1 MRNASW
7 VIDVGTPTNASFMS
21 HPVMIVFV
29 FLLGSCVGSFLNVVV
44 WRLPRGESLSDPPSH
59 CPKCDRRLN
68 WYDNIPII
76 GWIKLGGRCRFC
88 KAPISARYPIIEAVT
103 AALFVF
109 YYVMFFMKNVG
120 PCVRPSLGQ
129 EMSPMSRPLDLTRDW
144 PIFSL
149 YLYLLSALLAAS
161 LIDAELFII
170 PTSIIWSWK
179 GGVLWVALL
188 VHALADGPGVPGA
201 LTVGPLGGAV
211 AAGGAVGLL
220 VSILLLRIGKLPL
233 SFSQGAPMLEV
244 DRAALKQ
251 EEDEAHKGGT
261 SKNPGSS
268 SKPAVDEA
276 TPREYTAKEIR
287 AEIRKEMLFLLPPLT
302 LALAWALLTWRI
314 PGLARAWGNA
324 FNVRWVSGLL
334 GSAQGALVGGFVVWL
349 TRILGS
355 VAFGREAMGMG
366 DVDLMAGIGAVVG
379 AGAATIA
386 FFLAPFFGIAI
397 AIYLLLTGTRRELP
411 YGPYLSLATAF
422 VMLWYCPIAE
432 YLTPGLLGLGFLV
445 RQLFGG
451 SS

>member
-1 MRNASW
+1 MHRESSTS
-7 VIDVGTPTNASFMS
+7 GPLTNATSFMS
-21 HPVMIVFV
+21 HPVIIVFV

-59 CPKCDRRLN
+59 CPKCDRRLK

-88 KAPISARYPIIEAVT
+88 KAPISARYPIVEAVT

-109 YYVMFFMKNVG
+109 YYVMFFMRNVG
-120 PCVRPSLGQ
+120 PCVRPPFGQ
-129 EMSPMSRPLDLTRDW
+129 EMPAMSRPLDLMRHW
-144 PIFSL
+144 PIFAL
-149 YLYLLSALLAAS
+149 YLYLVSTLLAAS

-170 PTSIIWSWK
+170 PTSVIWSWK

-188 VHALADGPGVPGA
+188 VHALVDGPGVPGA
-201 LTVGPLGGAV
+201 LSVGPLGGAV

-220 VSILLLRIGKLPL
+220 VSILLLRSGKLPL

-251 EEDEAHKGGT
+251 EAEDSRKGGKSNSTSSAQAVIDEA
-261 SKNPGSS
+261 P
-268 SKPAVDEA
+268 
-276 TPREYTAKEIR
+276 PREYSASEIR
-287 AEIRKEMLFLLPPLT
+287 AEIRKEMLFLLPPLG
-302 LALAWALLTWRI
+302 LALAWGLLTWRV

-324 FNVRWVSGLL
+324 LDVRWVSGLL
-334 GSAQGALVGGFVVWL
+334 GSVLGALVGGFVVWL

-422 VMLWYCPIAE
+422 VMLWYCPIADC
-432 YLTPGLLGLGFLV
+432 LTPGLLGLGFLV